1 MKTYKVTCRVNGK
14 QTTSTIEANN
24 TSEALMN
31 YLKSISNSENKL
43 SKDYKINIELV

>member
-14 QTTSTIEANN
+14 KSTATVEANN

-31 YLKSISNSENKL
+31 YLKSISSSENKL
-43 SKDYKINIELV
+43 PKDYKINIELA